1 MPVKWDANALALVR
15 DAVIEAFGRIGVT
28 LEVDQQLE
36 FSSLFFTEWNG
47 KKRREGD
54 AF

>member
-54 AF
+54 AS